1 MSQPLQTLSL
11 NGKLGPLELLACLPG
26 HTPAHPV
33 ARPPLL
39 FVHGAFSGA
48 WIWGDHFLP
57 WLARAGHPAYA
68 LSLSGHGNSAGR
80 EQIEWLSIA
89 NYVDDLEVAVNWLQQ
104 QTGQMPVLIG
114 HSMGGFVIQKLL
126 EQGHQVPG
134 VALLCSVPPQGLLAA
149 QFHMLMRK
157 PGLFLEINRLMSGQ
171 LNDLEIIR
179 EALFAQP
186 VDTAT
191 LQRFFL
197 NMQPESQR
205 AIWDMSSLFT
215 LPRLNNACLPPLL
228 VLGAEEDA
236 LVPAFLVRSTARTYG
251 VEARIF
257 PGFGHGITH
266 ERDWPQIA
274 AALLGWLEAL
284 PHPAAATA

>member
-1 MSQPLQTLSL
+1 MSQPLQTHYL
-11 NGKLGPLELLACLPG
+11 NGKTGRLELLACLPS
-26 HTPAHPV
+26 HAHPAPAS

-57 WLARAGHPAYA
+57 WFARAGYPAYA

-80 EQIEWLSIA
+80 EQIEWLSI
-89 NYVDDLEVAVNWLQQ
+89 NHYVDDLMVAVDWLHQ
-104 QTGQMPVLIG
+104 QTGQVPVLVG

-126 EQGHQVPG
+126 EQRQAPA

-186 VDTAT
+186 VETAT

-197 NMQPESQR
+197 HMQPESQR
-205 AIWDMSSLFT
+205 AIWDMSSLFN
-215 LPRLNNACLPPLL
+215 LPHLNNANLPPLL

-236 LVPAFLVRSTARTYG
+236 LVPAFLVRATARTYG

-274 AALLGWLEAL
+274 AALLGWLEVL
-284 PHPAAATA
+284 PCSGTS